1 MLIRFTRPDGK
12 PCYIDP
18 NSVQE
23 VTVAEGIGHGNA
35 KTAIVG
41 AAFTQYVIEDLSDVL
56 HKLGIK

>member
-1 MLIRFTRPDGK
+1 MLIRFTRPDGR

-18 NSVQE
+18 VSVQE
-23 VTVAEGIGHGNA
+23 VTVAEGTGHSNA

-56 HKLGIK
+56 HKLGMK

>member
-18 NSVQE
+18 DSVQE
-23 VTVAEGIGHGNA
+23 VTVAEGTGHGNA

-41 AAFTQYVIEDLSDVL
+41 EAFTQYVIENLGDVL